1 MLEDKGELIALC
13 GQISDEKW
21 KKWIKEN
28 NGEIIDFEYKNW
40 TDKSKKSKEEKKAT
54 TIAKINLSIVVMYR
68 NKTNTKADK
77 RARNKALDPDL
88 DEKHETMAKNL
99 QDYFYDLIPKYHY

>member
-21 KKWIKEN
+21 KKWIKDN

-40 TDKSKKSKEEKKAT
+40 TDKSKRTKEEKKAT

-88 DEKHETMAKNL
+88 NEEQETRARDLIN
-99 QDYFYDLIPKYHY
+99 YIADLIPKYHH